1 MAEMKDGGPAFP
13 FEPQRFMKDEVTGEI
28 TPAGSFGM
36 SLRDW
41 FAGHAPITI
50 ADAAL
55 VGGWNETE
63 TFSDD
68 LTRGIMFSTLALMRY
83 EYADAMLNERS
94 RERAK

>member
-1 MAEMKDGGPAFP
+1 MSEITNPPAFP
-13 FEPQRFMKDEVTGEI
+13 IRDLNEHPGPTGM
-28 TPAGSFGM
+28 T
-36 SLRDW
+36 LRDW